1 MQNLEDLLNRI
12 NKMTRSR
19 INKNIVSENSFIVKN
34 RFSILGVFILFVFM
48 GVQLV
53 VLGLYGTQGDKLAN
67 IIKMQKEINQEND
80 KISSEINDLQSI
92 TRIEQ
97 IVTEKYGLVKATDI
111 KTLDI
116 NNTVSL
122 VK

>member
-1 MQNLEDLLNRI
+1 MQNLEDSLKITN
-12 NKMTRSR
+12 MTRSR
-19 INKNIVSENSFIVKN
+19 LNKNIVNENSFIVKN
-34 RFSILGVFILFVFM
+34 RFSILCVFILFVFM

-67 IIKMQKEINQEND
+67 VIQMQKNLAQEND
-80 KISSEINDLQSI
+80 KISSQINDLQSI

-97 IVTEKYGLVKATDI
+97 IVTDKYGLVKATDI

-116 NNTVSL
+116 NDAVSL

>member
-1 MQNLEDLLNRI
+1 VQNLEDSLKITN
-12 NKMTRSR
+12 MTRSR
-19 INKNIVSENSFIVKN
+19 LNKNIVNENSFIVKN
-34 RFSILGVFILFVFM
+34 RFSILCVFILFVFM

-67 IIKMQKEINQEND
+67 VIQMQKNLAQEND
-80 KISSEINDLQSI
+80 KISSQINDLQSI

-97 IVTEKYGLVKATDI
+97 IVTDKYGLVKATDI

-116 NNTVSL
+116 NDAVSL

>member
-1 MQNLEDLLNRI
+1 
-12 NKMTRSR
+12 MTRSR
-19 INKNIVSENSFIVKN
+19 LNKNIVNENSFIVKN
-34 RFSILGVFILFVFM
+34 RFSILCVFILFVFM

-67 IIKMQKEINQEND
+67 VIQMQKNLAQEND
-80 KISSEINDLQSI
+80 KISSQINDLQSI

-97 IVTEKYGLVKATDI
+97 IVTDKYGLVKATDI

-116 NNTVSL
+116 NDAVSL